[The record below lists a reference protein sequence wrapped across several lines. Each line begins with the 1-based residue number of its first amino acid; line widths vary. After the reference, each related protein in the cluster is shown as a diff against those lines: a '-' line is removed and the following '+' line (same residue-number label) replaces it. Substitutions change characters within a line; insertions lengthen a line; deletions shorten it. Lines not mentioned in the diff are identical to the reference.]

1 MVVSLSAISAASMV
15 IPARMS
21 LRSNSFCC
29 FWGLGFFFPPSSA
42 STGTAKN
49 KQRRAATIP
58 FMFVPLGA
66 LIEARFIEQARSVRG
81 AKHWLAGQSS
91 AAVVLAGRIL
101 HADGCRPLPQK
112 ALLAHFTC
120 GDPG

>member
-21 LRSNSFCC
+21 LRSNSFCG

-58 FMFVPLGA
+58 FMFVPCGCVDRSAIYLAGA
-66 LIEARFIEQARSVRG
+66 LRAR
-81 AKHWLAGQSS
+81 GQTPGKPVK
-91 AAVVLAGRIL
+91 AAVVLPGRFL
-101 HADGCRPLPQK
+101 DVDHRRPLPQK
-112 ALLAHFTC
+112 ALLAQFTC
-120 GDPG
+120 GDAG